1 MNSTAYLSDLLI
13 QGIGSTLIHT
23 LWQGIII
30 VLLLRVVLYAIPRK
44 NVELKYWLSVT
55 ALCTLIFWGGYTL
68 NQQFVPLMDQSSVST
83 GDVNGISLG
92 TSGIQLYD
100 FHNIPVAKN
109 FFNQIVERL
118 QPYLPSLVVVWLIG
132 VVFFLIRLQGSMI
145 YLRRLKT
152 LGTQPVPVI
161 WQKRITELSQRLG
174 IRRTIKI
181 VESKLAEIPM
191 VIGHLKPVLLLPIGM
206 LTGLKTHEVEAILA
220 HELAHIKR
228 LDYLINIA
236 QTVVESLLFFNPAV
250 WWISQTIRKQREH
263 CCDDIAVKC
272 CGNQIVY
279 ASALSN
285 LGAWSLKAP
294 ALGMGLFKNK
304 SELLM
309 RIKRLVYPQV
319 GTRTIRE
326 KLVPGTVLLLTVIC
340 LTWYSHRVQA
350 QWMPVQHQGV
360 FYSSLSPTTLPLNQ
374 RTDTIPVPPNIEI
387 EEELPPMLPPFG
399 ALPPMLPPLDFEE
412 EVEMDI
418 DIDIAPE
425 VEIEIAD
432 FELFF
437 PEEDFEL
444 FLPEIEEVTALSQ
457 ILMPDI
463 LFEMDELVDMDQ
475 IKIIIKDLHLQL
487 DDTTRDRIREALK
500 EQRKVL
506 EQAKVEQSKAL
517 EKAREQLKKSLEAD
531 RPEDLT
537 DQEWEMAK
545 NRIRQ
550 AERSVERAMQQSERA
565 LEQALRGQKY
575 QLHGHLDGV
584 LRDMDQ
590 RIIHK
595 RIERIQRDIEH
606 GHQDNIHRY
615 QDNERRYRDNIHRYQ
630 DNVRRY
636 QDIARVKTHDYW
648 PERKHAG
655 KESHLRHSM
664 FEDGLIDEYNSDISL
679 TFSKNQIKINGV
691 KLEGKVKEKYRQLLD
706 EIYGE
711 NSTGEL
717 EFRH

>member
-30 VLLLRVVLYAIPRK
+30 ALLLKVVLQAIPRK

-55 ALCTLIFWGGYTL
+55 ALCTLIFWSGYTL
-68 NQQFVPLMDQSSVST
+68 NQQLVPLMDKYSISA
-83 GDVNGISLG
+83 GDVMGISQG
-92 TSGIQLYD
+92 TSVIQFNDLYS
-100 FHNIPVAKN
+100 IPFVKN
-109 FFNQIVERL
+109 HFNQMMEHL

-152 LGTQPVPVI
+152 LGTQPIPLVWTRKVE
-161 WQKRITELSQRLG
+161 ELSQRLG
-174 IRRTIKI
+174 IRTTVSI
-181 VESKLAEIPM
+181 VESKLAGVPM
-191 VIGHLKPVLLLPIGM
+191 VIGHLKPVVLLPLGI
-206 LTGLKTHEVEAILA
+206 LTGLQTHEVEAILA

-272 CGNQIVY
+272 CGNQMVY

-285 LGAWSLKAP
+285 LGAWSIKP
-294 ALGMGLFKNK
+294 QALGMGLFKNK
-304 SELLM
+304 NELLM
-309 RIKRLVYPQV
+309 RIKRLVYPQASV
-319 GTRTIRE
+319 RNIKE
-326 KLVPGTVLLLTVIC
+326 KLVPGTVLLLAVIC

-360 FYSSLSPTTLPLNQ
+360 FYSSLSTTSLRLNQ

-418 DIDIAPE
+418 DIAPE

-432 FELFF
+432 FELLF

-444 FLPEIEEVTALSQ
+444 FLLEMEELTALSQ

-463 LFEMDELVDMDQ
+463 LLEMDELVDMDQ

-487 DDTTRDRIREALK
+487 DDTTRDRIREALE

-506 EQAKVEQSKAL
+506 EQAKVEQATAL
-517 EKAREQLKKSLEAD
+517 EKAREQLRKSLEAD
-531 RPEDLT
+531 QPDGLT

-545 NRIRQ
+545 NQIRQ
-550 AERSVERAMQQSERA
+550 AERSLERAMEQSEWA
-565 LEQALRGQKY
+565 LEHALRERDYSMHK
-575 QLHGHLDGV
+575 HLDGV
-584 LRDMDQ
+584 LRDMD
-590 RIIHK
+590 RRTMIH
-595 RIERIQRDIEH
+595 RHIERIDRDQAH
-606 GHQDNIHRY
+606 IHR
-615 QDNERRYRDNIHRYQ
+615 NKVRAHRYT
-630 DNVRRY
+630 DRHNYRSV
-636 QDIARVKTHDYW
+636 
-648 PERKHAG
+648 RKHSG

-691 KLEGKVKEKYRQLLD
+691 KLEGKVKEKYRRLLD